1 MLRGVRGATTA
12 QENSREAV
20 LAATRELLK
29 QMAQLN
35 QWEVDDIGAIIFS
48 SSPDLDAAFPAAAA
62 RSLGWAEVPVF
73 GTQEIDC
80 PSGLPLCIR
89 VLVLWNTELSPKEIK
104 HLYQYGAKVLRPDLS
119 DDVNP

>member
-20 LAATRELLK
+20 LAATRELLQ
-29 QMAQLN
+29 QMTQLN
-35 QWEVDDIGAIIFS
+35 EWEVDDIGAIIFS

-62 RSLGWAEVPVF
+62 RSLGWTDVPVF

-80 PSGLPLCIR
+80 PSGLPLCVR
-89 VLVLWNTELSPKEIK
+89 VLVLWNTELPPRAIR
-104 HLYQYGAKVLRPDLS
+104 HLYMYDAKVLRPDL
-119 DDVNP
+119 